1 MQLNA
6 NDRIEI
12 KKVLLRKHDGL
23 KFVII
28 PRKSS
33 IEVGDFV
40 SIKKIAGVSNG
51 KHWYFKITWSSGKR
65 VQWFMHRGE

>member
-6 NDRIEI
+6 NNRIEI

-51 KHWYFKITWSSGKR
+51 KH
-65 VQWFMHRGE
+65 